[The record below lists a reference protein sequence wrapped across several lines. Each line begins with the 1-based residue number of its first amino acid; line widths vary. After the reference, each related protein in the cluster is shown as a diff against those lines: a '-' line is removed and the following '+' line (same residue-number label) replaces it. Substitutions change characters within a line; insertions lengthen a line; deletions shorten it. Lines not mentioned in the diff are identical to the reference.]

1 MVTQRWLRLIFGL
14 IVVISSFVTVPTA
27 FVQDDDEAAVDIE
40 KYVSVD
46 GGTTW
51 MDGDGTPG
59 PLVDPGDPVSFRL
72 TVTNSGDVELTG
84 IVVTDSEFDASGCTV
99 PETPLAPEAAFSCD
113 LGPFEAEEG
122 QFTNTATVT
131 ATAGEESVTDTDK
144 ASYFGGDELPVVIII
159 EGPVEEINVNIIVVY
174 NIEIEIDADDPI
186 LTVIQ
191 VGDIVHIEGG
201 VVEEGD
207 TIIIVA
213 ITIIIINVEIDINDD
228 GDVWRDSGNCKNPP
242 PPWAPAHG
250 WRRRCETGGGNES
263 SGSGS

>member
-14 IVVISSFVTVPTA
+14 IVVISSFLTVPTA

-51 MDGDGTPG
+51 MDGDGAPG
-59 PLVDPGDPVSFRL
+59 PLVEPGEAVSFRL
-72 TVTNSGDVELTG
+72 TVTNSGETELTD
-84 IVVTDSEFDASGCTV
+84 IVVTDSEFDVSGCTV
-99 PETPLAPEAAFSCD
+99 PETLAPGGAFSCD
-113 LGPFEAEEG
+113 LGPFDAEDG

-144 ASYFGGDELPVVIII
+144 ASYFGGDDLPVVIIF
-159 EGPVEEINVNIIVVY
+159 EGPVEEININIIVVY

-207 TIIIVA
+207 TIVIIA
-213 ITIIIINVEIDINDD
+213 ITIIIIDVDIFIDGD
-228 GDVWRDSGNCKNPP
+228 DVWRDDGNCKNPP

-263 SGSGS
+263 SGS

>member
-14 IVVISSFVTVPTA
+14 IVVTSSFLTVPTA
-27 FVQDDDEAAVDIE
+27 FVQDDDDDEAVVDIE

-51 MDGDGTPG
+51 MDGDGMPG
-59 PLVDPGDPVSFRL
+59 PLVEPGDPVSFRL
-72 TVTNSGDVELTG
+72 AVTNSGETELTG
-84 IVVTDSEFDASGCTV
+84 IVVTDSEFDASGCSV
-99 PETPLAPEAAFSCD
+99 PETLAPGAAFSCD
-113 LGPFEAEEG
+113 IGPVDAEEG

-131 ATAGEESVTDTDK
+131 AMAGEESVTDTDK
-144 ASYFGGDELPVVIII
+144 ASYFGGDDLPVVIII

-174 NIEIEIDADDPI
+174 NIEIEIEADDPI

-213 ITIIIINVEIDINDD
+213 ITIIIINVEVDISDD
-228 GDVWRDSGNCKNPP
+228 GDVWRDDGNCQNPP

-250 WRRRCETGGGNES
+250 WRRRCGGSDES